1 MFCTRC
7 GKQIPDDAR
16 FCKYCGLSVAPLTV
30 KTCPSCGAEI
40 DNDTVYCS
48 TCGTRVSA
56 FTPSAASA
64 SERAET
70 KDLARD
76 FAAQVGQ
83 IAAQKSAPPVQSAP
97 PAEIPTPPHAV
108 PVQPAPV
115 APAQPAPHSGP
126 LGSAQVSWYPNGAK
140 TAKASGKLVVYSD
153 RVELN
158 KQFGSSTLSA
168 FSPLASMVSA
178 KKEGPTSFSMQ
189 SIASVCESTYGGIF
203 PALVLT
209 LKNGEKH
216 TFAGTANRGAI
227 GNCVQAIQQYIYE

>member
-70 KDLARD
+70 KELAGD
-76 FAAQVGQ
+76 FAAQVSQ

-97 PAEIPTPPHAV
+97 PAAIPTPPQAV
-108 PVQPAPV
+108 PVQPAP
-115 APAQPAPHSGP
+115 APAPAPAHSGP

-209 LKNGEKH
+209 LKSGEKH

-227 GNCVQAIQQYIYE
+227 GNCVQAIQRYIY